1 MRGFLVRRR
10 VKRMT
15 RGLVDSL
22 HREMVA
28 DQETAGGPASHYNL
42 GVYLLRCYEAGR
54 DQAVF
59 AWYSQVLQ
67 YCMLRHS
74 VLTVLTQ
81 MLVKKRQE
89 LLNLIA
95 TDTQWLFLVSR
106 IINLALG
113 ENCQDLRS

>member
-1 MRGFLVRRR
+1 
-10 VKRMT
+10 MT

-28 DQETAGGPASHYNL
+28 DQETAGGPASIYNL
-42 GVYLLRCYEAGR
+42 GVYLLRCYEASR

-113 ENCQDLRS
+113 EKCQDFRS

>member
-1 MRGFLVRRR
+1 M
-10 VKRMT
+10 
-15 RGLVDSL
+15 DSL

-28 DQETAGGPASHYNL
+28 DQETAGSLASHYNL
-42 GVYLLRCYEAGR
+42 GVYLLRCYEASR

-89 LLNLIA
+89 VLNLIA

-113 ENCQDLRS
+113 EKCQDFRS

>member
-1 MRGFLVRRR
+1 
-10 VKRMT
+10 MT

-113 ENCQDLRS
+113 EKCQDFRS